1 MLPELLNYLCDPL
14 TGEALTLSSPVYDE
28 NGDRV
33 IAGTLKGP
41 NGTVYPIVN
50 GIPRFVPMENQRFG
64 VNSFGDQWNYF
75 NFTDFKSHWL
85 NHTVANTFGSPDVF
99 KGKIIVD
106 AGGGSG
112 AQALWMLE
120 SGAKHVIVL
129 ELSHSV
135 DDVMQQNL
143 GTSGFKNYD
152 IIQCTID
159 QPPIR
164 DDAIDGM
171 VICHNVIHH
180 TPSVENTANAL
191 FKLVGPGGEFVFN
204 CYPLNDE
211 GLLRWVRFHVIYKPL
226 RRLLS
231 RMPFGVNLAY
241 ARAMGVLRMVP
252 ALGLLLEKAGLC
264 MQGDVPRTDQG
275 LAARLRHRYR
285 ATVLNT
291 FDWYGSHAY
300 QHHKTNAEIQLLVA
314 QLQPDPTKV
323 LNYQKYFS
331 RPTPIGCAL
340 RIFK

>member
-1 MLPELLNYLCDPL
+1 MLRELLHYLCDPV
-14 TGEALTLSSPVYDE
+14 TGEPLTLSSPVYDT
-28 NGDRV
+28 NGHR
-33 IAGTLKGP
+33 ILAGTLTGP
-41 NGTVYPIVN
+41 NGTVYPIIN
-50 GIPRFVPMENQRFG
+50 GIPRFASLENLKLD
-64 VNSFGDQWNYF
+64 VKSFGDQWNYF
-75 NFTDFKSHWL
+75 NFTDFKCHWL
-85 NHTVANTFGSPDVF
+85 NHTVANTFGSTEVF
-99 KGKIIVD
+99 KGKLIVD

-135 DDVMQQNL
+135 DDVMRQNL
-143 GTSGFKNYD
+143 ETSGFKNYD

-164 DDAIDGM
+164 DGAIEGI

-180 TPSVENTANAL
+180 TPSVEKTATAL
-191 FKLVGPGGEFVFN
+191 FKLVGAGGEFAFN

-211 GLLRWVRFHVIYKPL
+211 GLLRWVRFHVIYKSL
-226 RRLLS
+226 RRLLR
-231 RMPFGVNLAY
+231 RMPFGTNLAY
-241 ARAMGVLRMVP
+241 ARTMGVLRMVP
-252 ALGLLLEKAGLC
+252 VLGLLFEKAGFC
-264 MQGDVPRTDQG
+264 MQGDVPKTDQG

-291 FDWYGSHAY
+291 FDWYGSHTY
-300 QHHKTNAEIQLLVA
+300 QHHKSDDEIKQLVA
-314 QLQPDPTKV
+314 QLQPDLTKV
-323 LNYQKYFS
+323 LNYRKYFS